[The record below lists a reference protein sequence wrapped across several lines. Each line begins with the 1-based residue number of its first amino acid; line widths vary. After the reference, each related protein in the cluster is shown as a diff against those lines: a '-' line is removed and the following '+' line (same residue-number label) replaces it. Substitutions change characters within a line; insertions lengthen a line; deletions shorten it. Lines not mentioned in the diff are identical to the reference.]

1 MRVDIRADWSWRW
14 SASDVT
20 LAAIAPLFSPGGW
33 NRLRSVV
40 GAGDLSVDRVGRV
53 DVVTE
58 VHGDHG
64 VLAEVIGAVEGPQGR
79 IERVDYVDEMPPSG
93 LG

>member
-40 GAGDLSVDRVGRV
+40 GAGVSVDRVGRV
-53 DVVTE
+53 GVVTE
-58 VHGDHG
+58 VHGDQG
-64 VLAEVIGAVEGPQGR
+64 VLAEAIGAVEGPQGR
-79 IERVDYVDEMPPSG
+79 IERVDYVAEVPPSG